1 MSVSLPPP
9 DAATLSKLSPRLLPE
24 LKRYLKHHYTQ
35 LEESITGY
43 GDSSGNQAAARHA
56 KAIDGLVS
64 SLFHASVA
72 TLGGQG
78 IDFALA
84 AVGSYGRGGLSPYSD
99 LDVRVL
105 CETSPERAG
114 AVTEALLYP
123 LWDAGLNIGH
133 QVVALDEIVELSRA
147 DLPTATTLLDW
158 RHLAGKQE
166 LTDQLLSR
174 CFSEVF
180 GPEDV
185 AGFLQKLLQAAYARK
200 ERYGASVF
208 LLEPD
213 VKNGSGGLRD
223 FDIAHWAAR
232 ARWRVGHLRELV
244 SLGVLLPDEWMD
256 LQQASEF
263 LMRIRNALHVSKH
276 RKVDR
281 ITFEEQEYLGRAFG
295 YGKGGRGAEAL
306 MSDYYRHARVVELT
320 SEMIVRRAMPPPKVK
335 PTETLF
341 GDGTKQIGDTL
352 ALEDEDALF
361 LEPSLALLVYH
372 QAVKRE
378 LKVADTTR
386 RAITRAV
393 TSESFQIR
401 LRNNPTAITLFRQL
415 VNQPKETRFKFG
427 SVLTE
432 LHEVG
437 LLLAMIPEFL
447 PVVGR
452 VHHDVYHVYTVDV
465 HSIAAVDKQR
475 AIFRGV
481 ESKTFPLASKLARSC
496 EQREVLFFATLLH
509 DVGKDAGGRQHAARG
524 AELAR
529 TILGRLKFEPGEI
542 EAVAK
547 LIDVHLK
554 MYLFATRRDIDDIRT
569 LESFSAAVGDEVG
582 LRNLY
587 LLTVS
592 DVSTTSPTSL
602 TPWKLKMLD
611 DLYVATHRYLV
622 DGVQRRVATDLLAQQ
637 IKTQSGNLVP
647 DDLIASYLGS
657 VPSRY
662 LTAFEPELIV
672 KHLIL
677 ANRARTGVAADV
689 TQEDGHQLQVSVVGD
704 DQPGFLAKVCAA
716 FNHAHFK
723 VVSAQIHSWRETDG
737 RHRAVDSFWVTTSK
751 EGERIWEALQRF
763 ERTLNEVV
771 SKQVAA
777 LELAKAVGDSQRYA
791 KRAAPAVPI
800 QVRIDNEE
808 ATDRTIVEVIA
819 HDRIGLL
826 FWIAETI
833 FECGL
838 SIDLAK
844 IHTEGA
850 RVTDVFYVTT
860 SERKKLLDE
869 TRIAELRERL
879 LHRLYELEGKTYPE
893 PPSASQPEVA
903 PAAP

>member
-1 MSVSLPPP
+1 MSESLPPP

-24 LKRYLKHHYTQ
+24 LKRYLKHHYGQ
-35 LEESITGY
+35 LESAVTAY
-43 GDSSGNQAAARHA
+43 GESSGTPAAGKHA

-64 SLFHASVA
+64 SLFHASIVTA
-72 TLGGQG
+72 GGQG
-78 IDFALA
+78 ADFALA
-84 AVGSYGRGGLSPYSD
+84 AVGSYGRCTLSPYSD

-105 CETSPERAG
+105 CSVSPERAA

-133 QVVALDEIVELSRA
+133 QVVSLDDVVELGRA
-147 DLPTATTLLDW
+147 DLPTATSLLDW

-166 LTDQLLSR
+166 LTDQLLAR
-174 CFSEVF
+174 CFAGVF
-180 GPEDV
+180 GPDEV
-185 AGFLQKLLQAAYARK
+185 GAFLQKLLQAAFARK

-223 FDIAHWAAR
+223 VDIAHWAAR

-256 LQQASEF
+256 LQQAIEF
-263 LMRIRNALHVSKH
+263 LMRLRNSLHVSKK

-281 ITFEEQEYLGRAFG
+281 VTFEEQEYLGKAFG
-295 YGKGGRGAEAL
+295 YGTGGKGAEAL

-320 SEMIVRRAMPPPKVK
+320 SEMIVRRAMPPPKIK
-335 PTETLF
+335 PTEIFL
-341 GDGTKQIGDTL
+341 GDGAKQVGDSM

-361 LEPSLALLVYH
+361 LEPSLAFLVFH
-372 QAVKRE
+372 QAVRRE
-378 LKVADTTR
+378 LKVADSTR

-393 TSESFQIR
+393 SAESFQAR
-401 LRNNPTAITLFRQL
+401 LRNDPTSISLFRQL

-427 SVLTE
+427 SVLNE

-452 VHHDVYHVYTVDV
+452 VHHDVYHVYTVDI

-475 AIFRGV
+475 AVFRGV
-481 ESKTFPLASKLARSC
+481 ESKNFGLASKLARSC

-509 DVGKDAGGRQHAARG
+509 DVGKDTGGRQHAARG
-524 AELAR
+524 AELSR
-529 TILGRLKFEPGEI
+529 QILARLKFEHDEI
-542 EAVAK
+542 EAVAH
-547 LIDVHLK
+547 LVDTHLK
-554 MYLFATRRDIDDIRT
+554 MYLYATRRDIDDIRT
-569 LESFSAAVGDEVG
+569 LESFSAAVLDEVG

-587 LLTVS
+587 LLTIA

-611 DLYVATHRYLV
+611 DLYSATHRYLI
-622 DGVQRRVATDLLAQQ
+622 DGVQRRVATD
-637 IKTQSGNLVP
+637 NLVQQVRALAP
-647 DDLIASYLGS
+647 QISEELVGAFLGS
-657 VPSRY
+657 VPGRY
-662 LTAFEPELIV
+662 VTAFDAETV
-672 KHLIL
+672 AKHLRL
-677 ANRARTGVAADV
+677 ASKTRTGVAADV
-689 TQEDGHQLQVSVVGD
+689 TQEDGPQVQVTVVGD
-704 DQPGFLAKVCAA
+704 DQPGFLANVCAA
-716 FNHAHFK
+716 FSFAYFK
-723 VVSAQIHSWRETDG
+723 VISAQIHSWQDTDG
-737 RHRAVDSFWVTTSK
+737 RRRAVDSFWVTTGRQ
-751 EGERIWEALQRF
+751 EGSVWDALQRF
-763 ERTLNEVV
+763 ERTLGDVV
-771 SKQVAA
+771 SQKVQA
-777 LELAKAVGDSQRYA
+777 LDLVKAIGESQRHS
-791 KRAAPAVPI
+791 KRPAPAVPI
-800 QVRIDNEE
+800 QVRIDNNE
-808 ATDRTIVEVIA
+808 ATDRTIVEVITQ
-819 HDRIGLL
+819 DRVGLL

-860 SERKKLLDE
+860 AERKKLLDE
-869 TRIAELRERL
+869 GLLAELRERL
-879 LHRLYELEGKTYPE
+879 LQRLHELEGKPYE
-893 PPSASQPEVA
+893 AGVA
-903 PAAP
+903 AVH

>member
-1 MSVSLPPP
+1 MSESLLPP

-24 LKRYLKHHYTQ
+24 LKRYLKHHYGQ
-35 LEESITGY
+35 LEEAVTAY
-43 GDSSGNQAAARHA
+43 GDASGNLATARHA

-72 TLGGQG
+72 TAGGQG
-78 IDFALA
+78 VDFALA
-84 AVGSYGRGGLSPYSD
+84 AVGSYGRCTLSPYSD

-105 CETSPERAG
+105 CDSSPERAA

-133 QVVALDEIVELSRA
+133 QVVALDEIVELGRG
-147 DLPTATTLLDW
+147 DLPTATSLLDW
-158 RHLAGKQE
+158 RHLAGKQD
-166 LTDQLLSR
+166 LTDRLIGQ
-174 CFSEVF
+174 CFAEVF
-180 GPEDV
+180 GPDDV
-185 AGFLQKLLQAAYARK
+185 GNFLQKLLQAAYARK

-223 FDIAHWAAR
+223 VDIAHWAAR

-256 LQQASEF
+256 LQQATEF
-263 LMRIRNALHVSKH
+263 LMRLRNALHVSKR

-281 ITFEEQEYLGRAFG
+281 ITFEEQEYLGKAFG
-295 YGKGGRGAEAL
+295 YGSGGRGAEAL

-335 PTETLF
+335 PTEVFF
-341 GDGTKQIGDTL
+341 GDGTKQIGDSM

-361 LEPSLALLVYH
+361 LDPSLAFLVFH

-378 LKVADTTR
+378 LKVADSTR

-393 TSESFQIR
+393 SAESFQVR
-401 LRNNPTAITLFRQL
+401 LRNDTTSISLFRQL

-427 SVLTE
+427 SVLSE

-452 VHHDVYHVYTVDV
+452 VHHDVYHVYTVDI

-481 ESKTFPLASKLARSC
+481 ENNTFSLASKLARSC

-509 DVGKDAGGRQHAARG
+509 DVGKDTGGRQHAARG
-524 AELAR
+524 ADLSR
-529 TILGRLKFEPGEI
+529 TILARLKFEPAEI

-547 LIDVHLK
+547 LVDVHLK
-554 MYLFATRRDIDDIRT
+554 MYLFATRRDIDDVRT
-569 LESFSAAVGDEVG
+569 LESFTASVVDEVG

-587 LLTVS
+587 LLTVA

-611 DLYVATHRYLV
+611 ALFNATHRFLI
-622 DGVQRRVATDLLAQQ
+622 DGVQRRVATDNLIQQVQAQLSNQ
-637 IKTQSGNLVP
+637 VPAELVHTF
-647 DDLIASYLGS
+647 LSTL
-657 VPSRY
+657 PSRY
-662 LTAFEPELIV
+662 LAAFEPDLV
-672 KHLIL
+672 AKHLLL
-677 ANRARTGVAADV
+677 ASKARSGVAADV
-689 TQEDGHQLQVSVVGD
+689 TQEDGQQLQVTVVGD
-704 DQPGFLAKVCAA
+704 DAPGFLANVCAA

-723 VVSAQIHSWRETDG
+723 VVSAQIHSWQETDG
-737 RHRAVDSFWVTTSK
+737 RHRAMDSFWVTTGK
-751 EGERIWEALQRF
+751 EGGRVWESLQRF
-763 ERTLNEVV
+763 EKTLNDVV
-771 SKQVAA
+771 SKKVAA
-777 LELAKAVGDSQRYA
+777 LDLVKAVGDKQRYSM
-791 KRAAPAVPI
+791 RPAPAVPI
-800 QVRIDNEE
+800 QVRVDNNE
-808 ATDRTIVEVIA
+808 ATDRTIVEVITQ
-819 HDRIGLL
+819 DRVGLL

-860 SERKKLLDE
+860 EERKKLLDE
-869 TRIAELRERL
+869 RRIAELRERL
-879 LHRLYELEGKTYPE
+879 LQRLHHLEGKAYPE
-893 PPSASQPEVA
+893 HVTVAS
-903 PAAP
+903 

>member
-1 MSVSLPPP
+1 MNDSLPPP

-24 LKRYLKHHYTQ
+24 LKRYLKHHFGHMEQSVT
-35 LEESITGY
+35 SY
-43 GDSSGNQAAARHA
+43 GESSGTVSSAKHA

-72 TLGGQG
+72 TAGGQG
-78 IDFALA
+78 VGVALA
-84 AVGSYGRGGLSPYSD
+84 AVGSYGRCTLSPYSD

-105 CETSPERAG
+105 CNSQPERAA

-133 QVVALDEIVELSRA
+133 QVVALDEIVELGRA
-147 DLPTATTLLDW
+147 DLPTATSLLDW

-166 LTDQLLSR
+166 LTEQLLSR
-174 CFSEVF
+174 CFAGVF
-180 GPEDV
+180 GPDEV
-185 AGFLQKLLQAAYARK
+185 GGFLQKLLQAAYARK

-223 FDIAHWAAR
+223 GDIAHWAAR

-256 LQQASEF
+256 LQQATEF
-263 LMRIRNALHVSKH
+263 LMRLRNALHVSKK

-281 ITFEEQEYLGRAFG
+281 ISFEEQEYLGKAFG
-295 YGKGGRGAEAL
+295 YGTGGRGAEAL

-335 PTETLF
+335 PTEVFF
-341 GDGTKQIGDTL
+341 GDGTKQVGDSM

-361 LEPSLALLVYH
+361 LEPGLAFLVFH

-378 LKVADTTR
+378 LKVADSTR

-393 TSESFQIR
+393 SSESFQAR
-401 LRNNPTAITLFRQL
+401 LRNDATSISLFRQL

-427 SVLTE
+427 SVLNE

-452 VHHDVYHVYTVDV
+452 VHHDVYHVYTVDI

-481 ESKTFPLASKLARSC
+481 EGKSFPLASKLARMC

-509 DVGKDAGGRQHAARG
+509 DVGKDTGGRQHAARG
-524 AELAR
+524 AELSR
-529 TILGRLKFEPGEI
+529 TILTRLRFQPREI
-542 EAVAK
+542 EAVAN
-547 LIDVHLK
+547 LVDIHLK
-554 MYLFATRRDIDDIRT
+554 MYLFATRRDIDDPRT
-569 LESFSAAVGDEVG
+569 LESFSAAVVDEVG

-587 LLTVS
+587 LLTVC
-592 DVSTTSPTSL
+592 DVATTSPTSL
-602 TPWKLKMLD
+602 TPWKLKMMD
-611 DLYVATHRYLV
+611 DLYAATHLYLV
-622 DGVQRRVATDLLAQQ
+622 DGEQRRVATD
-637 IKTQSGNLVP
+637 K
-647 DDLIASYLGS
+647 LIAEVRTLISPQISEDLLTAFIES

-662 LTAFEPELIV
+662 LTAFDASSVV
-672 KHLIL
+672 KHLAL
-677 ANRARTGVAADV
+677 VNKARTGVAADV
-689 TQEDGHQLQVSVVGD
+689 TQEEGPQLQVTVVGD
-704 DQPGFLAKVCAA
+704 DEPGFLANVCAA
-716 FNHAHFK
+716 FNFAHFK

-737 RHRAVDSFWVTTSK
+737 RPRAVDSFWVTTGNQAGK
-751 EGERIWEALQRF
+751 IWEALQRF
-763 ERTLNEVV
+763 ERTLRDVV
-771 SKQVAA
+771 SKKVVA
-777 LELAKAVGDSQRYA
+777 LELVQAVGNSQKYA
-791 KRAAPAVPI
+791 MRSAPAVPI
-800 QVRIDNEE
+800 QVRVDNQE
-808 ATDRTIVEVIA
+808 ATDRTIVEVITQ
-819 HDRIGLL
+819 DRVGLL
-826 FWIAETI
+826 FWIAETF
-833 FECGL
+833 FESGL

-860 SERKKLLDE
+860 RDRKKLLDE
-869 TRIAELRERL
+869 DRIEELRERL
-879 LHRLYELEGKTYPE
+879 LQRLHQLEGKTYDGI
-893 PPSASQPEVA
+893 STG
-903 PAAP
+903 AA